1 MALFNNQV
9 KAKKF
14 LGQHFLKDLSI
25 AKAIADAVSDEPNGR
40 SVIEVGPGMGVLTQ
54 YLIEKPIQLQVVEI
68 DRESVAYLKANYPA
82 LENKIIEGDFLQLP
96 LGDMLDKHSA
106 VVGNFP
112 YNISSQIL
120 FHCLDHK
127 ESIQE
132 IVGMFQKEVG
142 ERIAAPHGKKD
153 YGIISVLL
161 QTYYDTE
168 YLFTVDANVFNPPPK
183 VQSAVV
189 RLRRKEVV
197 ELPVSYPFFRTVV
210 KTAFNQRRKTLRNA
224 LKSMMNGKVA
234 DHRFFDLR
242 AEQLSVSDFKELAL
256 LLSQP

>member
-25 AKAIADAVSDEPNGR
+25 AKAISDAVSDEPNGR
-40 SVIEVGPGMGVLTQ
+40 KVIEVGPGMGVLTQ
-54 YLIEKPIQLQVVEI
+54 YLIEKPIKLQVVEI

-82 LENKIIEGDFLQLP
+82 LENNIIEGDFLQLP
-96 LGDMLDKHSA
+96 LGDMLDESSA

-127 ESIQE
+127 ESVQE

-183 VQSAVV
+183 VQSSVV

-197 ELPVSYPFFRTVV
+197 ELPVSYAFFRTVV

>member
-1 MALFNNQV
+1 MALFNKSV
-9 KAKKF
+9 RAKKF
-14 LGQHFLKDLSI
+14 LGQHFLKDLTI
-25 AKAIADAVSDEPNGR
+25 AKAISDAVSDTPNGR
-40 SVIEVGPGMGVLTQ
+40 KVIEVGPGMGVLTQ
-54 YLIEKPIQLQVVEI
+54 YLIEKPIQLSVVEI
-68 DRESVAYLKANYPA
+68 DRDSVAYLKIHYPK
-82 LENKIIEGDFLQLP
+82 LENHIIEGDFLTLP
-96 LGDMLDKHSA
+96 LNELLEADSA

-120 FHCLDHK
+120 FHCLDYK
-127 ESIQE
+127 ESVQE
-132 IVGMFQKEVG
+132 IVGMFQKEVA

-168 YLFTVDANVFNPPPK
+168 YLFTVGSHVFIPPPK

-197 ELPVSYPFFRTVV
+197 VLPVPYPYFRTVV

-224 LKSMMNGKVA
+224 LKSMLNGKAA